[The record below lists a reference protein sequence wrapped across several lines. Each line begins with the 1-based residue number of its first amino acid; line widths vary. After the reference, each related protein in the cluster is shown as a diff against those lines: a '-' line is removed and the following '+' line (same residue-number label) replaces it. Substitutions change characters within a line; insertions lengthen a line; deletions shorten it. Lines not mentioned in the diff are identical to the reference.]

1 MEKKIKIV
9 VCDDHEVVRK
19 GIIKLADDCPDL
31 EVVGEASNG
40 KNAIKKVTDLKP
52 DVVLLDIA
60 LPDLNGLLA
69 LPLIK
74 EAHPDCQVVIF
85 SMHDKEAYVFEALK
99 FGAIGYLLKIAT
111 NKEIYTAI
119 KKASQGKYHLSPEI
133 NANIIKKY
141 LSGDEAKLKEETKY
155 DLLTEREQQV
165 FRLIVQGHSSK
176 DIAKVLYIS
185 PRTVEKHKA
194 NFMKKIDIFDTVSL
208 IRFAMKIG
216 IIDPEIW

>member
-1 MEKKIKIV
+1 MEEKIKIV
-9 VCDDHEVVRK
+9 VCDDHEVVRN
-19 GIIKLADDCPDL
+19 GIIKLANEHPDL
-31 EVVGEASNG
+31 EVVGEAATG
-40 KNAIKKVTDLKP
+40 KNAIQKIKDLKP

-60 LPDLNGLLA
+60 LPDLSGLLA

-99 FGAIGYLLKIAT
+99 SGAVGYILKTAT
-111 NKEIYTAI
+111 NNEIYTAI
-119 KKASQGKYHLSPEI
+119 KKASKGEYHLSPEI
-133 NANIIKKY
+133 NANVIKKY
-141 LSGDEAKLKEETKY
+141 VRGDEAILKEETKY

-165 FRLIVQGHSSK
+165 FRLTVQGYSPK

-185 PRTVEKHKA
+185 PRTVEKHKG
-194 NFMKKIDIFDTVSL
+194 NLMKKMNASTTVSL
-208 IRFAMKIG
+208 VRFAIKIG